1 MGAKSDVAVKL
12 VLVFFISL
20 LSFSIGTYI
29 GKKYSDNQH
38 KLAQLEP
45 GAAQEAKRSVASE
58 GHGDATHGE
67 SAAHAETATAGHGK
81 DQMIS
86 DDEIKNL
93 ADDKLKKDEF
103 IADDTAGTGH
113 EAHGTPATKPAGYGD
128 AHAKPVTKKAD
139 PHAEDAPADP
149 HAKPTKEAREPAKS
163 HSDPHATP
171 APKADAHGASAT
183 KPAGH
188 APTHAPVK
196 HGDKHND
203 AALDAAES
211 FLDGKVPA
219 AKPTP
224 KVENRLPSSL
234 PKDISQYALG
244 KFTVQIASY
253 NTKEEAEKRAQK
265 LKDQGYQTNVFPAKV
280 ADKMWYRVSFGLFGT
295 NEEAQA
301 ERTKYLEKFK
311 TESALVQKVKN

>member
-45 GAAQEAKRSVASE
+45 AAGQDGKASHDEKRAIASE
-58 GHGDATHGE
+58 HDEHH
-67 SAAHAETATAGHGK
+67 AAPTK

-93 ADDKLKKDEF
+93 AEEKLKKEEF
-103 IADDTAGTGH
+103 IADDS
-113 EAHGTPATKPAGYGD
+113 EAD
-128 AHAKPVTKKAD
+128 
-139 PHAEDAPADP
+139 
-149 HAKPTKEAREPAKS
+149 S
-163 HSDPHATP
+163 
-171 APKADAHGASAT
+171 
-183 KPAGH
+183 
-188 APTHAPVK
+188 
-196 HGDKHND
+196 HGDKHGAKHD
-203 AALDAAES
+203 AHAPAKASHAEAGHATEKAANKTTDKSVEKPETPAHKPVSKQSGVHEDAPLEAAKS

-219 AKPTP
+219 AKEAP

-244 KFTVQIASY
+244 KFTVQVASY
-253 NTKEEAEKRAQK
+253 ATKDEAEKRATK
-265 LKDQGYQTNVFPAKV
+265 LKEQGYQTNVFPAKV
-280 ADKMWYRVSFGLFGT
+280 ADKQWYRVSFGLYGT
-295 NEEAQA
+295 QEEANT
-301 ERTKYLEKFK
+301 ERSKYLEKYK
-311 TESALVQKVKN
+311 SESALVQKIKN

>member
-45 GAAQEAKRSVASE
+45 AAAGHDEKRAIASE
-58 GHGDATHGE
+58 HGE
-67 SAAHAETATAGHGK
+67 PHAAPAK

-93 ADDKLKKDEF
+93 AEEKLKKEEF
-103 IADDTAGTGH
+103 IADDT
-113 EAHGTPATKPAGYGD
+113 EADSHGD
-128 AHAKPVTKKAD
+128 
-139 PHAEDAPADP
+139 
-149 HAKPTKEAREPAKS
+149 
-163 HSDPHATP
+163 
-171 APKADAHGASAT
+171 
-183 KPAGH
+183 
-188 APTHAPVK
+188 K
-196 HGDKHND
+196 HGDKHD
-203 AALDAAES
+203 AHAAAPAKEEKREPAKASHGEAGHANEKAETPAHKPVSKQSDVHEDAPLEAAKS

-219 AKPTP
+219 VKEAA

-244 KFTVQIASY
+244 KFTVQVASY
-253 NTKEEAEKRAQK
+253 ATKDEAEKRATK
-265 LKDQGYQTNVFPAKV
+265 LKEQGYQTNVIPAKV
-280 ADKMWYRVSFGLFGT
+280 ADKQWYRVSFGLYGT
-295 NEEAQA
+295 QEEAST
-301 ERTKYLEKFK
+301 ERSKYLEKYK
-311 TESALVQKVKN
+311 TESALVQKIKN

>member
-45 GAAQEAKRSVASE
+45 AADQEKGNHDEKRSVASE
-58 GHGDATHGE
+58 HGE
-67 SAAHAETATAGHGK
+67 GHAIPAK

-93 ADDKLKKDEF
+93 AEEKLKKEEF
-103 IADDTAGTGH
+103 IADDSEAD
-113 EAHGTPATKPAGYGD
+113 AHGEKHGD
-128 AHAKPVTKKAD
+128 AHGAKPAD
-139 PHAEDAPADP
+139 KHGEKVAADKHDAHGA
-149 HAKPTKEAREPAKS
+149 AIVKEEKREPAK
-163 HSDPHATP
+163 
-171 APKADAHGASAT
+171 
-183 KPAGH
+183 AGH
-188 APTHAPVK
+188 AAEKAVEKPVEK
-196 HGDKHND
+196 TVEKADKHETPAHKPVGKHSDVHED
-203 AALDAAES
+203 APLEAAKS

-219 AKPTP
+219 AKEAA

-244 KFTVQIASY
+244 KFTVQVASY
-253 NTKEEAEKRAQK
+253 ASKDEAEKRATK
-265 LKDQGYQTNVFPAKV
+265 LKEQGYQTNVIPAKV
-280 ADKMWYRVSFGLFGT
+280 ADKQWYRVSFGLYGT
-295 NEEAQA
+295 QEEANT
-301 ERTKYLEKFK
+301 ERSKYLEKYK
-311 TESALVQKVKN
+311 TESALVQKIKN

>member
-45 GAAQEAKRSVASE
+45 AAAGHDEKRAIASE
-58 GHGDATHGE
+58 HDEHH
-67 SAAHAETATAGHGK
+67 AAPAK

-93 ADDKLKKDEF
+93 AEEKLKKEEF
-103 IADDTAGTGH
+103 IADDT
-113 EAHGTPATKPAGYGD
+113 EADSHGD
-128 AHAKPVTKKAD
+128 
-139 PHAEDAPADP
+139 
-149 HAKPTKEAREPAKS
+149 
-163 HSDPHATP
+163 
-171 APKADAHGASAT
+171 
-183 KPAGH
+183 
-188 APTHAPVK
+188 K
-196 HGDKHND
+196 HGDKHD
-203 AALDAAES
+203 AHAAVPAKEEKREPAKASHAESGHATEKAANKTTDKSVEKAETPAHKPVSKQSGVHEDAPLEAAKS

-219 AKPTP
+219 AKEAA

-244 KFTVQIASY
+244 KFTVQVASY
-253 NTKEEAEKRAQK
+253 ATKDEAEKRATK
-265 LKDQGYQTNVFPAKV
+265 LKEQGYQTNVIPAKV
-280 ADKMWYRVSFGLFGT
+280 ADKQWYRVSFGLYGT
-295 NEEAQA
+295 QEEAST
-301 ERTKYLEKFK
+301 ERSKYLEKYK
-311 TESALVQKVKN
+311 TESALVQKIKN